1 MISACG
7 DSSTPISSTITLS
20 SDSQTLAIGWF
31 GGCNT
36 SEGFS
41 LDTIKDKL
49 KTVLMI
55 NEFGVGF
62 ATWVPEPQSWA
73 PNAFD
78 KLNPGHSYYIVFAE
92 VAA

>member
-1 MISACG
+1 
-7 DSSTPISSTITLS
+7 
-20 SDSQTLAIGWF
+20 
-31 GGCNT
+31 
-36 SEGFS
+36 
-41 LDTIKDKL
+41 
-49 KTVLMI
+49 MI

-92 VAA
+92 VAAEATPEEKTVTIPGLACK